1 MTRSLA
7 TPTSGSRA
15 QDDRRFPYLLFSL
28 PYPPL
33 AGPFPINFLHFG
45 WIDAADV
52 VLVTVLLYQLY
63 KLLRGSVALN
73 VALGLVSFYLLY
85 LVVKATGM
93 ELLTKILGQFMSVG
107 VLASIILFQQE
118 IRRFLLNVGKA
129 TAIER
134 MRAWTW
140 GRPTEAAPL
149 AVGPFVEA
157 AKSLSNKFTGALICF
172 TQASDL
178 TPFADSGDRLDAEIS
193 KRLLLAIFNKTSP
206 LHDGAVIV
214 ANGRLQAAR
223 CILPVSENPD
233 VPASLGLRHR
243 AAIGL
248 SEITDAV
255 VLVVSEETG
264 AMSLVRHG
272 QVHRNLPTG
281 ELRALL
287 NEWLLAGETRGKV
300 AEAPAAV

>member
-1 MTRSLA
+1 MT
-7 TPTSGSRA
+7 
-15 QDDRRFPYLLFSL
+15 
-28 PYPPL
+28 
-33 AGPFPINFLHFG
+33 GPFPINFLHFG

-52 VLVTVLLYQLY
+52 LLVTVLLYQLY

-118 IRRFLLNVGKA
+118 IRRFLLSVGKA
-129 TAIER
+129 TALER
-134 MRAWTW
+134 VRGWSW
-140 GRPTEAAPL
+140 GRPAEATPL

-178 TPFADSGDRLDAEIS
+178 TPFAESGDRLDAEIS
-193 KRLLLAIFNKTSP
+193 KRLLLSIFNKTSP

-214 ANGRLQAAR
+214 TNGRLRAAR

-272 QVHRNLPTG
+272 EVHRNLGTS
-281 ELRALL
+281 ELRARLT
-287 NEWLLAGETRGKV
+287 EWLLVPTGNATGAARKT
-300 AEAPAAV
+300 EAAAR

>member
-1 MTRSLA
+1 MS
-7 TPTSGSRA
+7 
-15 QDDRRFPYLLFSL
+15 
-28 PYPPL
+28 
-33 AGPFPINFLHFG
+33 GPFPINFLQFG

-52 VLVTVLLYQLY
+52 LLVTVLLYQLY

-118 IRRFLLNVGKA
+118 IRRFLLSVGKA
-129 TAIER
+129 TALER
-134 MRAWTW
+134 MRRWSW
-140 GRPTEAAPL
+140 GRSVEAAPL

-157 AKSLSNKFTGALICF
+157 AKSLSNKLTGALICF

-178 TPFADSGDRLDAEIS
+178 SGFAESGDRLDAEIS
-193 KRLLLAIFNKTSP
+193 KRLLLSIFNKTSP
-206 LHDGAVIV
+206 LHDGAVII
-214 ANGRLQAAR
+214 AKGRIQAAR

-264 AMSLVRHG
+264 AMSLVRYGVVYHD
-272 QVHRNLPTG
+272 LALT
-281 ELRALL
+281 ELRTKL
-287 NEWLLAGETRGKV
+287 NEWLLTGNGRPTASSSSPVGAETV
-300 AEAPAAV
+300 

>member
-1 MTRSLA
+1 MS
-7 TPTSGSRA
+7 
-15 QDDRRFPYLLFSL
+15 
-28 PYPPL
+28 
-33 AGPFPINFLHFG
+33 GPFPINFLHFG

-52 VLVTVLLYQLY
+52 LLVTVLLYQLY

-73 VALGLVSFYLLY
+73 VAVGLVSLYLLY

-118 IRRFLLNVGKA
+118 IRRFLLSVGKA
-129 TAIER
+129 TALER
-134 MRAWTW
+134 VRGWGW
-140 GRPTEAAPL
+140 GRAAEAAPL

-157 AKSLSNKFTGALICF
+157 AKSLSGKYTGALICF
-172 TQASDL
+172 TLASDL
-178 TPFADSGDRLDAEIS
+178 SAYAETGDRLDAEVS
-193 KRLLLAIFNKTSP
+193 KRLLLSIFNKTSP

-214 ANGRLQAAR
+214 ANGRLRAAR

-233 VPASLGLRHR
+233 VPAALGLRHR

-248 SEITDAV
+248 SEVTDAV

-264 AMSLVRHG
+264 AMSLVHHG
-272 QVHRNLPTG
+272 QVHRNLEVT
-281 ELRALL
+281 ELKARLH
-287 NEWLLAGETRGKV
+287 EWLLAGESRGETAP
-300 AEAPAAV
+300 AEAPAAA

>member
-1 MTRSLA
+1 MT
-7 TPTSGSRA
+7 
-15 QDDRRFPYLLFSL
+15 
-28 PYPPL
+28 
-33 AGPFPINFLHFG
+33 GPFPINFLHFG
-45 WIDAADV
+45 WIDAADIL
-52 VLVTVLLYQLY
+52 LVTVLLYQLY
-63 KLLRGSVALN
+63 KLLRGTVALN
-73 VALGLVSFYLLY
+73 VAVGLVSFYLLY

-129 TAIER
+129 AALER
-134 MRAWTW
+134 MRGWAR
-140 GRPTEAAPL
+140 GRSTEAAPL

-157 AKSLSNKFTGALICF
+157 AKSLSSKFTGALICF
-172 TQASDL
+172 SQASDL
-178 TPFADSGDRLDAEIS
+178 TSFAESGDRLDAEIS
-193 KRLLLAIFNKTSP
+193 KRLLLSIFNKTSP
-206 LHDGAVIV
+206 LHDGAVII
-214 ANGRLQAAR
+214 AKGRIQAAR

-264 AMSLVRHG
+264 AMSLVRYGVVYHD
-272 QVHRNLPTG
+272 LPLA
-281 ELRALL
+281 ELRTKL
-287 NEWLLAGETRGKV
+287 NEWLLIGNGHAKQ
-300 AEAPAAV
+300 AASVDASLA

>member
-1 MTRSLA
+1 MS
-7 TPTSGSRA
+7 
-15 QDDRRFPYLLFSL
+15 
-28 PYPPL
+28 
-33 AGPFPINFLHFG
+33 GPFPINFLRFG

-52 VLVTVLLYQLY
+52 LLVTVLLYQLY

-85 LVVKATGM
+85 LVVKAIGM
-93 ELLTKILGQFMSVG
+93 ELLSKILGQFMSVG

-129 TAIER
+129 TALER
-134 MRAWTW
+134 MRGWTW
-140 GRPTEAAPL
+140 GRPVEAAPL

-157 AKSLSNKFTGALICF
+157 AKSLSNKLTGALICF
-172 TQASDL
+172 SQASDL
-178 TPFADSGDRLDAEIS
+178 SAFAESGDRLDAEIS

-214 ANGRLQAAR
+214 ANGRLLAAR

-248 SEITDAV
+248 SEVTDAV

-264 AMSLVRHG
+264 AMSLVHHG
-272 QVHRNLPTG
+272 EVYRNLTTA
-281 ELRALL
+281 ELRTRL
-287 NEWLLAGETRGKV
+287 NEWLLAG
-300 AEAPAAV
+300 PAQASPAVSDSAALSA

>member
-1 MTRSLA
+1 MS
-7 TPTSGSRA
+7 
-15 QDDRRFPYLLFSL
+15 
-28 PYPPL
+28 
-33 AGPFPINFLHFG
+33 GPFPINFLHFG

-52 VLVTVLLYQLY
+52 LLVTVLLYQLY

-73 VALGLVSFYLLY
+73 VALGLISFYLLY

-129 TAIER
+129 TALER
-134 MRAWTW
+134 MRGWTW
-140 GRPTEAAPL
+140 GRPAEAAPL
-149 AVGPFVEA
+149 QITPFVEA
-157 AKSLSNKFTGALICF
+157 AKSLSNKYTGALICF

-178 TPFADSGDRLDAEIS
+178 SAFAESGDRLDAEVS
-193 KRLLLAIFNKTSP
+193 KRLLLSIFNKTSP
-206 LHDGAVIV
+206 LHDGAVII
-214 ANGRLQAAR
+214 ANGRILAAR

-264 AMSLVRHG
+264 AMSLVHHG
-272 QVHRNLPTG
+272 EVYRNLGTT
-281 ELRALL
+281 ELKARLG
-287 NEWLLAGETRGKV
+287 EWLLAVNPGKAAAKPAV
-300 AEAPAAV
+300 APLP

>member
-1 MTRSLA
+1 MS
-7 TPTSGSRA
+7 
-15 QDDRRFPYLLFSL
+15 
-28 PYPPL
+28 
-33 AGPFPINFLHFG
+33 GPFPISFLHFG

-52 VLVTVLLYQLY
+52 LLVTVLLYQLY

-129 TAIER
+129 TALER

-140 GRPTEAAPL
+140 GRPSEAAPL

-157 AKSLSNKFTGALICF
+157 AKSLSNKLTGALICF

-272 QVHRNLPTG
+272 EVHRNLPTG

-287 NEWLLAGETRGKV
+287 NEWLQTGVSSTAPVPNET
-300 AEAPAAV
+300 AA

>member
-1 MTRSLA
+1 MT
-7 TPTSGSRA
+7 
-15 QDDRRFPYLLFSL
+15 
-28 PYPPL
+28 
-33 AGPFPINFLHFG
+33 GPFPINFLHFG

-52 VLVTVLLYQLY
+52 LLVTVLLYQLY

-118 IRRFLLNVGKA
+118 IRRFLLSVGKA
-129 TAIER
+129 TALER
-134 MRAWTW
+134 VRGWAR
-140 GRPTEAAPL
+140 GRSTEATPL
-149 AVGPFVEA
+149 SVTPFVEA
-157 AKSLSNKFTGALICF
+157 AKSLSSKYTGALICF
-172 TQASDL
+172 AQASDL
-178 TPFADSGDRLDAEIS
+178 TPFAESGDRLDAEIS
-193 KRLLLAIFNKTSP
+193 KRLLLSIFNKTSP
-206 LHDGAVIV
+206 LHDGAVIIT
-214 ANGRLQAAR
+214 NGRIRAAR

-272 QVHRNLPTG
+272 EVHRNLPAA

-287 NEWLLAGETRGKV
+287 NEWLGTGISSAASASLKP
-300 AEAPAAV
+300 EAAA

>member
-1 MTRSLA
+1 MT
-7 TPTSGSRA
+7 
-15 QDDRRFPYLLFSL
+15 
-28 PYPPL
+28 
-33 AGPFPINFLHFG
+33 GPFPINFLHFG

-52 VLVTVLLYQLY
+52 LLVTVLLYQLY

-129 TAIER
+129 TALER

-140 GRPTEAAPL
+140 GRPAEAAPL
-149 AVGPFVEA
+149 AVGPFVDA
-157 AKSLSNKFTGALICF
+157 AKSLSNKLTGALICF
-172 TQASDL
+172 TQSSDL
-178 TPFADSGDRLDAEIS
+178 SAFAESGDRLDAEIS

-272 QVHRNLPTG
+272 VVHRNLPTG
-281 ELRALL
+281 ELRARLH
-287 NEWLLAGETRGKV
+287 EWLLAGPATPLTTLQPE
-300 AEAPAAV
+300 PAA

>member
-1 MTRSLA
+1 MS
-7 TPTSGSRA
+7 
-15 QDDRRFPYLLFSL
+15 
-28 PYPPL
+28 
-33 AGPFPINFLHFG
+33 GPFPINFLRFG

-52 VLVTVLLYQLY
+52 LLVTVLLYQLY

-93 ELLTKILGQFMSVG
+93 ELLSKILGQFMSVG

-129 TAIER
+129 TALER
-134 MRAWTW
+134 MRGWTW
-140 GRPTEAAPL
+140 GRPVEAAPL
-149 AVGPFVEA
+149 TIGPFVEA
-157 AKSLSNKFTGALICF
+157 AKSLSAKLTGALICF
-172 TQASDL
+172 SQASDL
-178 TPFADSGDRLDAEIS
+178 SSFAESGDRLDAEIS

-214 ANGRLQAAR
+214 ANGRLLAAR

-264 AMSLVRHG
+264 AMSLVHHG
-272 QVHRNLPTG
+272 EVYRNLTTA
-281 ELRALL
+281 ELRTRL
-287 NEWLLAGETRGKV
+287 NEWLLTSAAQPIAPVSE
-300 AEAPAAV
+300 PAA

>member
-1 MTRSLA
+1 MS
-7 TPTSGSRA
+7 
-15 QDDRRFPYLLFSL
+15 
-28 PYPPL
+28 
-33 AGPFPINFLHFG
+33 GPFPINFLQFG

-52 VLVTVLLYQLY
+52 LLVTVLLYQLY

-118 IRRFLLNVGKA
+118 IRRFLLSVGKA
-129 TAIER
+129 TALER
-134 MRAWTW
+134 MRRWSW
-140 GRPTEAAPL
+140 GRSVEAAPL

-157 AKSLSNKFTGALICF
+157 AKSLSSKYTGALICF
-172 TQASDL
+172 TQSSDL
-178 TPFADSGDRLDAEIS
+178 TPFAESGDRLDAEVS
-193 KRLLLAIFNKTSP
+193 KRLLLSIFNKTSP

-214 ANGRLQAAR
+214 ARGRLQAAR

-272 QVHRNLPTG
+272 QVYRNLPTG
-281 ELRALL
+281 ELRTLL
-287 NEWLLAGETRGKV
+287 NEWLQTGETREKAAG
-300 AEAPAAV
+300 APAAV

>member
-1 MTRSLA
+1 MS
-7 TPTSGSRA
+7 
-15 QDDRRFPYLLFSL
+15 
-28 PYPPL
+28 
-33 AGPFPINFLHFG
+33 GPFPIDFLRFG

-52 VLVTVLLYQLY
+52 LLVTVLLYQLY

-73 VALGLVSFYLLY
+73 VALGLVSIYVVY
-85 LVVKATGM
+85 LVVKAMGM

-118 IRRFLLNVGKA
+118 IRRFLLSIGKA
-129 TAIER
+129 TALER
-134 MRAWTW
+134 VRGWAR
-140 GRPTEAAPL
+140 GRSAEATPL

-157 AKSLSNKFTGALICF
+157 AKSLSNKLTGALVCF
-172 TQASDL
+172 AQASDL
-178 TPFADSGDRLDAEIS
+178 TAFADSGDRLDAEVS
-193 KRLLLAIFNKTSP
+193 KRLLLSIFNKTSP

-214 ANGRLQAAR
+214 ANGRIQAAR
-223 CILPVSENPD
+223 CILPVSESPD

-264 AMSLVRHG
+264 AMSLVYHG
-272 QVHRNLPTG
+272 EVHRDLSTA
-281 ELRALL
+281 ELRTRL
-287 NEWLLAGETRGKV
+287 NEWLLKTSPSSSPAPHQS
-300 AEAPAAV
+300 EAAA

>member
-1 MTRSLA
+1 MLS
-7 TPTSGSRA
+7 
-15 QDDRRFPYLLFSL
+15 
-28 PYPPL
+28 
-33 AGPFPINFLHFG
+33 GPFPIDFLRFG

-52 VLVTVLLYQLY
+52 LLVTVLLYQLY

-73 VALGLVSFYLLY
+73 VALGLASVYLLY

-118 IRRFLLNVGKA
+118 IRRFLLSVGKA
-129 TAIER
+129 TALER
-134 MRAWTW
+134 VRSWTW
-140 GRPTEAAPL
+140 GRPAAAAPL

-157 AKSLSNKFTGALICF
+157 AKSLSAKYTGALICF
-172 TQASDL
+172 AQASDL
-178 TPFADSGDRLDAEIS
+178 LAYADSGDRLDAEVS
-193 KRLLLAIFNKTSP
+193 KRLLLTIFNKTSP

-223 CILPVSENPD
+223 CILPVSESPD
-233 VPASLGLRHR
+233 VPAALGLRHR

-272 QVHRNLPTG
+272 EVHRNLATG
-281 ELRALL
+281 ELRARL
-287 NEWLLAGETRGKV
+287 NEWLAG
-300 AEAPAAV
+300 APASARAADASTVV

>member
-1 MTRSLA
+1 MS
-7 TPTSGSRA
+7 
-15 QDDRRFPYLLFSL
+15 
-28 PYPPL
+28 
-33 AGPFPINFLHFG
+33 GPFPINFLHFG

-52 VLVTVLLYQLY
+52 LLVTVLLYQLY

-118 IRRFLLNVGKA
+118 IRRFLLSVGKA
-129 TAIER
+129 TALER
-134 MRAWTW
+134 VRGWTW
-140 GRPTEAAPL
+140 GRPVEAAPL

-172 TQASDL
+172 TQAADL
-178 TPFADSGDRLDAEIS
+178 SAYADSGDRLDAEIS
-193 KRLLLAIFNKTSP
+193 KRLLLSIFNKTSP

-214 ANGRLQAAR
+214 ANGRLLAAR

-264 AMSLVRHG
+264 QMSLVRHG
-272 QVHRNLPTG
+272 EVYRNLATA
-281 ELRALL
+281 ELRARL
-287 NEWLLAGETRGKV
+287 NEWLLADFTSNRASTSAALES
-300 AEAPAAV
+300 EAAA

>member
-1 MTRSLA
+1 MN
-7 TPTSGSRA
+7 
-15 QDDRRFPYLLFSL
+15 L
-28 PYPPL
+28 PYP
-33 AGPFPINFLHFG
+33 FYFLHVG
-45 WIDAADV
+45 LVDVADV
-52 VLVTVLLYQLY
+52 LLVTVLLYQLY

-85 LVVKATGM
+85 LLVKATGM

-129 TAIER
+129 TALER
-134 MRAWTW
+134 VRGWSW
-140 GRPTEAAPL
+140 GRPAEVAPL
-149 AVGPFVEA
+149 QISPFVEA
-157 AKSLSNKFTGALICF
+157 AKSLSNKYTGALICF

-178 TPFADSGDRLDAEIS
+178 SAFAESGDRLDAEVS
-193 KRLLLAIFNKTSP
+193 KRLLLSIFNKTSP
-206 LHDGAVIV
+206 LHDGAVII
-214 ANGRLQAAR
+214 ANGRIKAAR

-264 AMSLVRHG
+264 AMSLVHHG
-272 QVHRNLPTG
+272 EVHRNLNTA
-281 ELRALL
+281 ELRAHLS
-287 NEWLLAGETRGKV
+287 EWLLAPAGTPALSGKK
-300 AEAPAAV
+300 AAV

>member
-1 MTRSLA
+1 M
-7 TPTSGSRA
+7 
-15 QDDRRFPYLLFSL
+15 
-28 PYPPL
+28 

-272 QVHRNLPTG
+272 EVHRNLPTG
-281 ELRALL
+281 ELRARLH
-287 NEWLLAGETRGKV
+287 EWLLAGPEQPK
-300 AEAPAAV
+300 AAPASSATLSAQSTEPV

>member
-1 MTRSLA
+1 MS
-7 TPTSGSRA
+7 
-15 QDDRRFPYLLFSL
+15 
-28 PYPPL
+28 
-33 AGPFPINFLHFG
+33 GPFPINFLHFG

-52 VLVTVLLYQLY
+52 LLVTVLLYQLY

-118 IRRFLLNVGKA
+118 IRRFLLSVGKA
-129 TAIER
+129 TALER
-134 MRAWTW
+134 VRGWNW
-140 GRPTEAAPL
+140 GRATEAAPL

-172 TQASDL
+172 SQASDL
-178 TPFADSGDRLDAEIS
+178 SAYAESGDRLDAEIS
-193 KRLLLAIFNKTSP
+193 KRLLLSIFNKTSP

-214 ANGRLQAAR
+214 ARGRILAAR

-233 VPASLGLRHR
+233 VPAALGLRHR

-264 AMSLVRHG
+264 QMSLVRHG
-272 QVHRNLPTG
+272 EVYRNLATA
-281 ELRALL
+281 ELRSLL
-287 NEWLLAGETRGKV
+287 NEWLLGGGSGWLTASSSSPVG
-300 AEAPAAV
+300 AEAA

>member
-1 MTRSLA
+1 MT
-7 TPTSGSRA
+7 
-15 QDDRRFPYLLFSL
+15 
-28 PYPPL
+28 
-33 AGPFPINFLHFG
+33 GPFPINFLHFG

-52 VLVTVLLYQLY
+52 LLVTVLLYQLY

-73 VALGLVSFYLLY
+73 VALGLASFYLLY

-118 IRRFLLNVGKA
+118 IRRFLLSVGKA
-129 TAIER
+129 TALER
-134 MRAWTW
+134 VRGWTW
-140 GRPTEAAPL
+140 GRPVEAAPL
-149 AVGPFVEA
+149 TVGPFVEA
-157 AKSLSNKFTGALICF
+157 AKSLSNKLTGALICF
-172 TQASDL
+172 TQASSL
-178 TPFADSGDRLDAEIS
+178 SVYAESGDRLDAEIS
-193 KRLLLAIFNKTSP
+193 KRLLLSIFNKTSP

-214 ANGRLQAAR
+214 ANGRVLAAR
-223 CILPVSENPD
+223 CILPVSENSN

-264 AMSLVRHG
+264 QMSLVRHG
-272 QVHRNLPTG
+272 EVYRNLATA

-287 NEWLLAGETRGKV
+287 NEWLLADSSRNSAAASLKS
-300 AEAPAAV
+300 EAAA